1 MNPQT
6 ASERTTEPPQFFIG
20 RDSRNRWVVRDHSG
34 RRGGFFVDRAEA
46 LRYALFEN
54 GRRPQAVMMVPGVLE
69 LDLSGRAAAPL
80 PCAVMPCAVP
90 PITPRLASRRVA

>member
-1 MNPQT
+1 MFTMNPQT
-6 ASERTTEPPQFFIG
+6 ASERTTEPPQYFIG

-80 PCAVMPCAVP
+80 PCAVSPV
-90 PITPRLASRRVA
+90 TPRLASRRVA